1 MALQDRFETTQYSIA
16 DYLAAE
22 RIAMEK
28 HEFLDGEIRA
38 MPGARKEHLR
48 VTPQL
53 SAFFTNEFEDGPCEY
68 LDSDVKV
75 WIPSKRIFT
84 YPDGAIAC
92 LPEWSDQDATGILL
106 NPKVIFEVLSP
117 STEAYDRGGKF
128 RSYRSLT
135 TLEDYVLIDTSMPVV
150 EIFSGPDWV
159 LKTFEGLDAVAHIPS
174 VGLDLPLRRI
184 YRKTFA
190 ASKS

>member
-1 MALQDRFETTQYSIA
+1 MAVGVYYESAQLSVA

-22 RIAMEK
+22 RIAVEK
-28 HEFLDGEIRA
+28 HEFLNGEIRV

-53 SAFFTNEFEDGPCEY
+53 SAFFTNSFADGLREY

-75 WIPSKRIFT
+75 WIPDKRIFT

-92 LPEWSDQDATGILL
+92 PPEWSDQDTTGILL

-128 RSYRSLT
+128 RNYRSLP
-135 TLEDYVLIDTSMPVV
+135 TLQDYVLIDTTMPVV
-150 EIFSGPDWV
+150 EVFSGPNWSIA
-159 LKTFEGLDAVAHIPS
+159 TYEGLDAVAHIPS
-174 VGLDLPLRRI
+174 VSLDLPLRI
-184 YRKTFA
+184 VYRKTFA
-190 ASKS
+190 ASNP